1 MLHVTKSEME
11 ILSTLW
17 KAGMPLSRGDILE
30 MSTDKTWKDNS
41 VHILLNSMLKKGV
54 IREDGFIRC
63 GRVWGRLYA
72 PVFTVE
78 EYYAEQ
84 FRKLAKPSLVNLMT
98 ILVDREIVSPAEIE
112 RLQAGLRLLQEQ
124 TK

>member
-1 MLHVTKSEME
+1 MLHITKSEME

-17 KAGMPLSRGDILE
+17 KAGMPLTRGDILE
-30 MSTDKTWKDNS
+30 MSTDKSWKDNS

-84 FRKLAKPSLVNLMT
+84 FRELAKPSLVNLVT
-98 ILVDREIVSPAEIE
+98 ILIDRGILSPAEIE
-112 RLQAGLRLLQEQ
+112 RLQAALRLSQEQ